1 MSDYEYLITLNDNS
15 EQVHVKNQQVPNY
28 SNYEYVFSSNE
39 EEELV
44 YVPSDQLSTHEDD
57 FEDDRFSI
65 TPFVGDEF
73 QAKKQSERVFNFKWL
88 DIVAFKPWLL
98 IDPKNRNIVRCS
110 FCNRSYSARFNVL
123 KDHCLSTKHLRNCPT
138 LPVPKEEDFDIPSND
153 KSSHVLERSRAEL
166 KMVAMAAFLNIP
178 LNNISEMSDCISE
191 IKHNDPNDIFHS
203 LRLSTTRSKC
213 LTKHILGDITKQ
225 TLAQKLRSQPFT
237 ICVDEST
244 DVSKDKLLAIEV
256 RFFDFED
263 LKVKTFFWDLYP
275 VFEKNIKASATAERL
290 FQCINLSFSSYN
302 VPLNNIHAISMD
314 GCSTMT
320 GRTRGVKA
328 LLEAVIP
335 NVISIRCP
343 AHITHLVAKHAV
355 ERLPKNLL
363 SFIKNVNAMLK
374 SSNKLKDFASLQ
386 NYMDVIPHKI
396 LAYKEVR
403 WLSLENTVFRLLEQW
418 DVIFSFSRDLHLEKD
433 FSGTKVYL
441 EMFNTDLKCYFRV
454 IERLTGELNRLNL
467 LLQREDV
474 VLHVLSHSIEKCFRN
489 ILSIICNSTLTDNE
503 QWYNIDIFNPNY
515 YLPFNEFVISDD
527 ISISIQ
533 EKGETMMPFL
543 KSVFNCVLSALYH
556 FQNYFINDF
565 NLELIQCISC
575 LRPENATSSVWRD
588 SHPNIFT
595 NLMQECNWFHTDDD
609 FFTSVQ
615 NQWDNIVNFQFKIES
630 EEDVVNFWGHM
641 FNIVDQDGNC
651 LFNDVAT
658 FSLYILATPHS
669 NVFPERRFSDMNNR
683 KTKTTNR
690 LSVETLNSRIMTAQ
704 VKKLFNTTE
713 FEPTKEML
721 ETAARGRF
729 YDNKYKE
736 LLYID

>member
-15 EQVHVKNQQVPNY
+15 EQVHVKNQQVPDY

-178 LNNISEMSDCISE
+178 LNNISEMSDCV
-191 IKHNDPNDIFHS
+191 N
-203 LRLSTTRSKC
+203 
-213 LTKHILGDITKQ
+213 
-225 TLAQKLRSQPFT
+225 
-237 ICVDEST
+237 EST

-263 LKVKTFFWDLYP
+263 LK
-275 VFEKNIKASATAERL
+275 
-290 FQCINLSFSSYN
+290 
-302 VPLNNIHAISMD
+302 
-314 GCSTMT
+314 
-320 GRTRGVKA
+320 
-328 LLEAVIP
+328 
-335 NVISIRCP
+335 
-343 AHITHLVAKHAV
+343 
-355 ERLPKNLL
+355 
-363 SFIKNVNAMLK
+363 
-374 SSNKLKDFASLQ
+374 
-386 NYMDVIPHKI
+386 
-396 LAYKEVR
+396 
-403 WLSLENTVFRLLEQW
+403 
-418 DVIFSFSRDLHLEKD
+418 
-433 FSGTKVYL
+433 
-441 EMFNTDLKCYFRV
+441 
-454 IERLTGELNRLNL
+454 
-467 LLQREDV
+467 
-474 VLHVLSHSIEKCFRN
+474 
-489 ILSIICNSTLTDNE
+489 
-503 QWYNIDIFNPNY
+503 
-515 YLPFNEFVISDD
+515 
-527 ISISIQ
+527 
-533 EKGETMMPFL
+533 
-543 KSVFNCVLSALYH
+543 
-556 FQNYFINDF
+556 
-565 NLELIQCISC
+565 
-575 LRPENATSSVWRD
+575 
-588 SHPNIFT
+588 
-595 NLMQECNWFHTDDD
+595 ECNWFHTDDD

-736 LLYID
+736 PLYID